1 MSWIQCLLSYGYQ
14 EGVGLGE
21 EPDLTDDD
29 THLIPQLIDR
39 VVLSKII
46 GKDFLNTTLTF
57 NYCRLYTVCVGPLV

>member
-1 MSWIQCLLSYGYQ
+1 MNWIQCLLSYGYR

-46 GKDFLNTTLTF
+46 GKDF
-57 NYCRLYTVCVGPLV
+57 